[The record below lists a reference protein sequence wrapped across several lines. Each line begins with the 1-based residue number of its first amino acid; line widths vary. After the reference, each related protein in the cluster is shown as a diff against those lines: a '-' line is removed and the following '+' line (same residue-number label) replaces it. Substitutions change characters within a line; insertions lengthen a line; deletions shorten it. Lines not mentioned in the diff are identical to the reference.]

1 MTPRES
7 AQRPI
12 DFARWHT
19 EGWAQMTASAPKP
32 RSRLLAG
39 LTAAAAL
46 VLLATTGTALAIAD
60 RQTPVPGRTVAAS
73 ARCTSPRIS
82 TARGALPVLAVVG
95 ASFSAG
101 VGARGAA
108 LAWPADLGRLLH
120 MRVVVSADA
129 GAGYLS
135 RGVGRRGPFARLT
148 DRLNLARLRPAVLL
162 VQGGHN
168 DVNRP
173 AAALARSVRGL
184 IGQVRCATP
193 GTRIG
198 IVSVFPSG
206 NTPSRAA
213 VLADRTIVAAA
224 RAADPRVVVF
234 DPIAQHWRF
243 PRLRDQLHPTIA
255 GHQWIAERVAAGLRG
270 AAVPATPAV
279 HTA

>member
-1 MTPRES
+1 
-7 AQRPI
+7 
-12 DFARWHT
+12 
-19 EGWAQMTASAPKP
+19 MTASAPKP
-32 RSRLLAG
+32 RTRLLAG

-46 VLLATTGTALAIAD
+46 VLLAATGTALAIAG
-60 RQTPVPGRTVAAS
+60 RPTTPVPGRTVAAS

-82 TARGALPVLAVVG
+82 TARGAQPVLAVVG

-101 VGARGAA
+101 VGARGGA

-120 MRVVVSADA
+120 MRVVVSADP

-135 RGVGRRGPFARLT
+135 RGAGRRGPLNRLT

-168 DVNRP
+168 DVGRP
-173 AAALARSVRGL
+173 ATALGRSVRGL
-184 IGQVRCATP
+184 IGQIRCATP

-206 NTPSRAA
+206 NTPSHAA
-213 VLADRTIVAAA
+213 MVADRTIVAAA
-224 RAADPRVVVF
+224 RGADPRVVVF
-234 DPIAQHWRF
+234 DPIAQRWRF
-243 PRLRDQLHPTIA
+243 PRLRDQLHPTVA

-270 AAVPATPAV
+270 AGVPATPAT